1 MMNVKV
7 AGSTFKIYDDVDP
20 DIAEY
25 VFKLTDDF
33 LYVNDTAIIDYR
45 NEGGFKHLAQT
56 MLNHNIPIPLL
67 WRNEISRATKIM
79 GMANIPNEILTKTY
93 SVYVF
98 VMFS

>member
-1 MMNVKV
+1 MMNVEV
-7 AGSTFKIYDDVDP
+7 SGSTFKIYDDVDP
-20 DIAEY
+20 DIIEY
-25 VFKLTDDF
+25 VFTLTDDF

-45 NEGGFKHLAQT
+45 DEGGFKRLAQT

-67 WRNEISRATKIM
+67 WRNEVSRATKIM

>member
-1 MMNVKV
+1 MMNVEIS
-7 AGSTFKIYDDVDP
+7 GSTFKIYDDVDP

-25 VFKLTDDF
+25 VFKLTDES
-33 LYVNDTAIIDYR
+33 LYVNDTAIIDYKD
-45 NEGGFKHLAQT
+45 EGGFKHLAQT
-56 MLNHNIPIPLL
+56 MLNHGIPIPLL

-79 GMANIPNEILTKTY
+79 GMGNIPNEILTKTY

>member
-7 AGSTFKIYDDVDP
+7 TGSTFKIYDDVDP
-20 DIAEY
+20 DIREY
-25 VFKLTDDF
+25 VFKLTDDY
-33 LYVNDTAIIDYR
+33 LYVNDTPIIDYR
-45 NEGGFKHLAQT
+45 RDGGFKKLTNT
-56 MLNHNIPIPLL
+56 MLSHNIPIPLL
-67 WRNEISRATKIM
+67 WRNDVTRATKIL

>member
-7 AGSTFKIYDDVDP
+7 SGSTFKIYDDVDP
-20 DIAEY
+20 DIMAY

-45 NEGGFKHLAQT
+45 DEGGFKHLAQT
-56 MLNHNIPIPLL
+56 MLNHNISIPLL

>member
-1 MMNVKV
+1 MMNVEV
-7 AGSTFKIYDDVDP
+7 SGSMFKIYDDVDP
-20 DIAEY
+20 TIPEY
-25 VFKLTDDF
+25 IFRLTDEY
-33 LYVNDTAIIDYR
+33 LYVNDTPIIDYR
-45 NEGGFKHLAQT
+45 DEGGFRELAQT
-56 MLNHNIPIPLL
+56 MLRHNSPIPLL